1 MIEKLSDITA
11 SQLVDIFCGDYSPL
25 IGRHEIVSDD
35 KAEEVAHHIMLEYH
49 KIANPTQVKSFI
61 STSAKSEKSRCALV
75 VYKICDDLIKLGH
88 YDKVREVM
96 ASAKINTSS
105 MSDSRLKSEVTY
117 RYKRAESDI
126 EREESEFEKQTP
138 EQIRMNF
145 DSQTAALM
153 AHFHFQIDPTTMKA
167 TLYAQLV
174 SRFNA
179 EIKAQIAHSK
189 KK

>member
-1 MIEKLSDITA
+1 
-11 SQLVDIFCGDYSPL
+11 
-25 IGRHEIVSDD
+25 
-35 KAEEVAHHIMLEYH
+35 
-49 KIANPTQVKSFI
+49 
-61 STSAKSEKSRCALV
+61 
-75 VYKICDDLIKLGH
+75 
-88 YDKVREVM
+88 M

-126 EREESEFEKQTP
+126 EREESEFDKQTP

-153 AHFHFQIDPTTMKA
+153 ARFHFQIDPTTMKA